1 MIALGIPSCKTVRF
15 SSIRSG
21 QNNLERTFEMSM
33 IDGFELV
40 SSGRSKPFITLRDAS
55 ITFSKMAIESLD
67 YAEFVHMYIDKKSR
81 RVAFQASEDDEDSF
95 IFYREPKPGRSMLVR
110 LTTKGVA
117 SRVKELAGIES
128 CENGLRYYGEYVEE
142 EKLLIFDMKKKGVH
156 APTEGAG

>member
-1 MIALGIPSCKTVRF
+1 
-15 SSIRSG
+15 
-21 QNNLERTFEMSM
+21 MSM